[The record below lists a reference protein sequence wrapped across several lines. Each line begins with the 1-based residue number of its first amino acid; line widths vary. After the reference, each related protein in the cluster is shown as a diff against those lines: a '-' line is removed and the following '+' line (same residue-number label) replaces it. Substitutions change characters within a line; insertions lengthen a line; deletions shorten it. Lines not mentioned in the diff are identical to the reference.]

1 MDCVTSKLVHPTM
14 HPPNKHI
21 TINGVTKFMNKY
33 GLQLVLY
40 ETTTI
45 YKTQIDQCV
54 NTTMPFL
61 DQLKLIG

>member
-45 YKTQIDQCV
+45 YKTQIDHIWTNVLIQQCHFWI
-54 NTTMPFL
+54 N
-61 DQLKLIG
+61 